1 MQNNASST
9 AKGRPPA
16 PSRVRWFI
24 LLIAA
29 IVTIG
34 SVVAWRL
41 TQSPA
46 VATPPSASGEWANQ
60 PTLGAVSAP
69 VTVVEFADFQC
80 PYCAQFERNFF
91 QQLRDHYIATG
102 QVRFVFVNDVVL
114 GKDSQ
119 TAAELGEAIYHQ
131 NPQNFWLYY
140 QNVYAHQGKEGSGW
154 ASAGNLIALATA
166 VAPELNPV
174 QLRQAL
180 DAHTYAKDVAQDKQ
194 LAKDHGV
201 SGTPTF
207 LVNGQKV
214 VGTRWSELEATIR
227 AALSSASSSSP

>member
-1 MQNNASST
+1 MQNKASST
-9 AKGRPPA
+9 TKGQPPA
-16 PSRVRWFI
+16 PTHVRWLI
-24 LLIAA
+24 LVVTA
-29 IVTIG
+29 IVIIG
-34 SVVAWRL
+34 GIVAWRL
-41 TQSPA
+41 SQPPA
-46 VATPPSASGEWANQ
+46 VVTPASPGEEWANQ
-60 PTLGAVSAP
+60 PTLGTVSAP

-80 PYCAQFERNFF
+80 PYCAEFERDFF
-91 QQLRDHYIATG
+91 QQLRDRYISTG

-154 ASAGNLIALATA
+154 ASVGNLIALATA

-180 DAHTYAKDVAQDKQ
+180 DAHTYAGEVTRDKQ
-194 LAKDHGV
+194 LAKDHGI

-214 VGTRWSELEATIR
+214 VGTHWSELETTIR
-227 AALSSASSSSP
+227 TALSSASPSNP